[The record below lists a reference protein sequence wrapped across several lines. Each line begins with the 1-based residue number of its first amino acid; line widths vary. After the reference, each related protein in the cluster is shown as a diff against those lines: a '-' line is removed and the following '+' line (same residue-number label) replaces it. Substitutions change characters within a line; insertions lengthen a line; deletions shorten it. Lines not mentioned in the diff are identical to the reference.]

1 MMMYLAK
8 EWKELSRAKGLW
20 LALGIVMILSIL
32 LLLEARSF
40 PIEHGF
46 QVFLLSLYEMQVF
59 LIPLLSLFLASF
71 TIMQEKELKTLMIL
85 MTKKE
90 SYRSFLLKKS
100 FAIHGITLGV
110 FISWY
115 IIFAIPMKL
124 FLSFN
129 SIDFL
134 YFLISI
140 SALLLIFN
148 QIGFLM
154 GSLCNTRMQL
164 VGANTFI
171 WFFFIFLVDL
181 IFLYALPYVT
191 YSNVTIFSVFYFLDP
206 LHTLKFFLETSLGV
220 FSLEYMSRLMEKVVW
235 MSPSLFF
242 ISNLII
248 WMVVSFELAVFL
260 RNKGDRQ

>member
-1 MMMYLAK
+1 MMYLAK

-20 LALGIVMILSIL
+20 LAIGIIMILSIF
-32 LLLEARSF
+32 LLLEARSL

-46 QVFLLSLYEMQVF
+46 QVFLLSLYEMQVY
-59 LIPLLSLFLASF
+59 LIPLICLFLASF
-71 TIMQEKELKTLMIL
+71 AIMQEKELKTLMIL

-90 SYRSFLLKKS
+90 SYHSFLLKKS
-100 FAIHGITLGV
+100 LAIQSITLGV
-110 FISWY
+110 IIGWY

-134 YFLISI
+134 YFLIAL
-140 SALLLIFN
+140 SALVFIFN
-148 QIGFLM
+148 QFGFLI
-154 GSLCNTRMQL
+154 GSMCSTRMQL

-191 YSNVTIFSVFYFLDP
+191 YSNITVFSVFYFLDP
-206 LHTLKFFLETSLGV
+206 LHTIQFFLETSLGV
-220 FSLEYMSRLMEKVVW
+220 FSLEYMSHLMAKVVW
-235 MSPSLFF
+235 MSPKMFF
-242 ISNLII
+242 ISNILF
-248 WMVVSFELAVFL
+248 WMIVSFELAVFL
-260 RNKGDRQ
+260 QNKGDRQ